1 VYPTTRGGARTE
13 TLSTILVHEAAPD
26 APHGVL
32 PDARYVEWMMG
43 FPRDWTLA
51 PEREAAER
59 APAAAAS
66 AEPRPRARLNGLHM
80 FMRECP
86 GHNVSAAS
94 ALWRALT
101 PARRAEYSAAARRM
115 D

>member
-1 VYPTTRGGARTE
+1 
-13 TLSTILVHEAAPD
+13 
-26 APHGVL
+26 
-32 PDARYVEWMMG
+32 
-43 FPRDWTLA
+43 
-51 PEREAAER
+51 
-59 APAAAAS
+59 
-66 AEPRPRARLNGLHM
+66 M